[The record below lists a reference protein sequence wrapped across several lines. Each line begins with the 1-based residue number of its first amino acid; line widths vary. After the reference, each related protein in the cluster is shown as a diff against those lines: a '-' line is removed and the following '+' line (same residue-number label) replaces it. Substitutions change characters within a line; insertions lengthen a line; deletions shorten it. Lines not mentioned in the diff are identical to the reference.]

1 MRDICELWIT
11 GDAMK
16 NRECS
21 GQLEKSWPKVK
32 GAIEDVQELWNKVR
46 TVLMRALKPYPE
58 ARMAVMQAIEE
69 EFIPSDAG

>member
-1 MRDICELWIT
+1 MDNWRCDETTRVQWTIRK
-11 GDAMK
+11 GVA
-16 NRECS
+16 
-21 GQLEKSWPKVK
+21 QVK

-46 TVLMRALKPYPE
+46 MVLMRALKPYPE